1 MLPPIFFHAEGFSPS
16 WHASGRGICLFFWYP
31 SFPEGAASIHDSLV
45 QKLQSHPK
53 MTEISTSCKKYQ
65 IPRSPRYFRKTY
77 HILGHSICFLYRTS
91 TPKPLQLCAQAYRN
105 KQRTHFLSWADI
117 NIHQYLKHF
126 STIMLLNNFKL
137 LDSAQIGTY
146 RQVGSWKLL
155 MCDFY
160 WSHQQTKY
168 APTQLATYCLKEALN
183 SVSDS
188 VPQWVYLQVE
198 FPSLS
203 FILPDMA
210 IYSCFTFKS
219 LIIWKVL

>member
-1 MLPPIFFHAEGFSPS
+1 MQKVSP
-16 WHASGRGICLFFWYP
+16 HPGMPLEEASACSFGTLHSQKEQQAFMTLWSTNCNLTPKWQKFPLF
-31 SFPEGAASIHDSLV
+31 AKSIRFLDHQD
-45 QKLQSHPK
+45 
-53 MTEISTSCKKYQ
+53 ISENHT
-65 IPRSPRYFRKTY
+65 T
-77 HILGHSICFLYRTS
+77 LGHSICFLYCTS
-91 TPKPLQLCAQAYRN
+91 TPKLLQLCAQAYRN

-117 NIHQYLKHF
+117 NIYQYLKHF

-168 APTQLATYCLKEALN
+168 APTQLAIYCLKEVLN
-183 SVSDS
+183 SVSDT

-198 FPSLS
+198 IPSLS
-203 FILPDMA
+203 FILPHMA
-210 IYSCFTFKS
+210 IYPCFTFKS